1 MRAWHGSTA
10 WHDLVPRLLSE
21 HGSREVAEI
30 GVWQGE
36 LSERILRRCLG
47 VHRLWLVDPWR
58 PVYVTL
64 PDERWAVCGPGTNSV
79 EMERALSLV
88 RQRIA
93 PFVDRVTILRLP
105 SVEAAREI
113 ADGSLDAVLI
123 DALHFENAV
132 MDDIRAWLPKL
143 RPGGL
148 MVGDDMSDYYPGV
161 KMGVEK
167 VFRDQYRA
175 VGQTWWT
182 TKEAACSMESVPR

>member
-1 MRAWHGSTA
+1 MHVWHGSTA

-21 HGSREVAEI
+21 HGSCEVAEI

-36 LSERILRRCLG
+36 LSERILRQCPG
-47 VHRLWLVDPWR
+47 VHRLWLVDPWT
-58 PVYVTL
+58 PVYVKL
-64 PDERWAVCGPGTNSV
+64 ADERWAVCGPGTDTA
-79 EMERALSLV
+79 EMQDALSLV

-93 PFVDRVTILRLP
+93 LFVDRVTIMRLP
-105 SVEAAREI
+105 SVEAAKEI

-123 DALHFENAV
+123 DALHFENTV

-182 TKEAACSMESVPR
+182 TKEAACSMESVPH